1 MRSLGRFALAVAVIT
16 GWTLAL
22 IWLSFSVAQIA
33 VERATTVSVKAH
45 CLPAQDSQCSH

>member
-1 MRSLGRFALAVAVIT
+1 MRHFANLALAVAVIT

-33 VERATTVSVKAH
+33 VERVTTVSVKAH
-45 CLPAQDSQCSH
+45 CLPTQDSPCTH